1 VLTVKLM
8 MLRDISFVG
17 WQRGKGYHMPYSKQT
32 TRPALVLLH
41 DADHPEEKV
50 LGSDVHRILI
60 IPVFDVTGLGIVVPE
75 YFPSWLLVPE
85 QSIAVQLWTVTK
97 S

>member
-1 VLTVKLM
+1 
-8 MLRDISFVG
+8 
-17 WQRGKGYHMPYSKQT
+17 MPYVKQT
-32 TRPALVLLH
+32 TTPVLVLLH
-41 DADHPEEKV
+41 DADHPGYGA
-50 LGSDVHRILI
+50 LASDVHRILI

-75 YFPSWLLVPE
+75 NFPSWLLVPE